1 MEVSAL
7 SPSLFALRLVYLANI
22 FVAGSIGITC
32 LFTDR
37 GAATIFEGAVVQ
49 SEGLR
54 VVGALWLAIAICSGL
69 GLLRPE
75 AFAAVLVLQLVYKSS
90 WLLVVG
96 WPAWR
101 QGLVYPKSMA
111 LFFVVWVLVLPFVI
125 PWRRIFLVS

>member
-7 SPSLFALRLVYLANI
+7 SPSLVALRLVYLANI

-101 QGLVYPKSMA
+101 QGLAYPKSMA

-125 PWRRIFLVS
+125 PWRQLFLAS